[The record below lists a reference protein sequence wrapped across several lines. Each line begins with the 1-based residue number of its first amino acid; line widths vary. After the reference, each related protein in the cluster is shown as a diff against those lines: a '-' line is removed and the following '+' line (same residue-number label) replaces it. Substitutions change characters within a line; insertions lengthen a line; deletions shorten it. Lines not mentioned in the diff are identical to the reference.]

1 MKTKHVT
8 LYQIYDQEGNKKLEP
23 FHVYESAVYMNEFCN
38 INGIIE
44 EIEMPITE
52 FLNKKN

>member
-8 LYQIYDQEGNKKLEP
+8 LYQIYDQQGNKKLEP
-23 FHVYESAVYMNEFCN
+23 FHVYESSVYMNEFCN

-44 EIEMPITE
+44 EIEMILEDYLTKE
-52 FLNKKN
+52 V